1 MDQVARPVLVFE
13 LTESGFLV
21 GLVIAA
27 RMAPNLILGMF
38 AGSLV
43 DRYPR
48 RNVLVLSQFVNALTA
63 LALVPLLLSDVIE
76 AWHVIAL
83 VAVQGVNIAFF
94 QPARQA
100 VLPSLVPP
108 AMLRSA
114 VAMSQTAQHSMRI
127 VGGVIGGI
135 LLAVTSFEVIYL
147 IMAICYGVAILL
159 LWAMRADTRA
169 VRSAEVA
176 GVSIWQSTKEG
187 ARWAI
192 EAKHPLAVV
201 LVGATMFM
209 IVMPYQ
215 SVFLPIL
222 VLEELD
228 RDRAFV
234 GYLAAATGVGAVVGS
249 FAIASL
255 RNLPN
260 HGLVMLGLLAF
271 SGVLLIALAASPWLA
286 LIAVVLAVIGG
297 SNVAF
302 MSLNNLTMLSLA
314 PDTMA
319 GRAMSLM
326 NFGARHDPAGGPG
339 GGSARGH
346 DRRAQRARHHG
357 SRGDRGVADAVRVR
371 ASRARAQRGR
381 RAAGEKVCLASR
393 PGSRDSRSPEAGRPR
408 RERLAVGV
416 KPRGDPRASS
426 PQQLAGCGGAEAQ
439 QHAQPK
445 GRSQHH
451 GTSPARP
458 DRPRRGPI
466 VAGWTH
472 RLDDGGEQRGSRR
485 VEAACEDGGA
495 PPGLRNSAIGA
506 GVGLGWR
513 DAAGRSGTAGPVS
526 RRVSSPVSR
535 SASS

>member
-21 GLVIAA
+21 GSVIAA

-38 AGSLV
+38 AGSLI

-48 RNVLVLSQFVNALTA
+48 RRVLVISQFVNALTA
-63 LALVPLLLSDVIE
+63 VALVPLLLTEVIE

-100 VLPSLVPP
+100 ILPSLVPQ
-108 AMLRSA
+108 AALRSA

-127 VGGVIGGI
+127 VGGVLGGV
-135 LLAVTSFEVIYL
+135 LLALTSFEVIYG
-147 IMAICYGVAILL
+147 IMALCYGVSILL
-159 LWAMRADTRA
+159 LLGMRGDTRP
-169 VRSAEVA
+169 VRTAQA
-176 GVSIWQSTKEG
+176 APASIWQSTKEG

-192 EAKHPLAVV
+192 DARQPLVVV
-201 LVGATMFM
+201 LVSAAMFM
-209 IVMPYQ
+209 IVLPYQ

-260 HGLVMLGLLAF
+260 HGLVMLGLLAL
-271 SGVLLIALAASPWLA
+271 SGALLIGLAASPQLG
-286 LIAVVLAVIGG
+286 LITLVLVVIGG

-314 PDTMA
+314 PDAMA

-326 NFGARHDPAGGPG
+326 NFGRGMIPIGGLVAGVLADVIGARNGLLVMGIVAMTVSLTLFLFMPAVRALGVTEERSMRQSAGG
-339 GGSARGH
+339 SIR
-346 DRRAQRARHHG
+346 
-357 SRGDRGVADAVRVR
+357 SREAAGVGEP
-371 ASRARAQRGR
+371 GR
-381 RAAGEKVCLASR
+381 RAG
-393 PGSRDSRSPEAGRPR
+393 
-408 RERLAVGV
+408 
-416 KPRGDPRASS
+416 GD
-426 PQQLAGCGGAEAQ
+426 
-439 QHAQPK
+439 
-445 GRSQHH
+445 
-451 GTSPARP
+451 
-458 DRPRRGPI
+458 
-466 VAGWTH
+466 
-472 RLDDGGEQRGSRR
+472 
-485 VEAACEDGGA
+485 
-495 PPGLRNSAIGA
+495 
-506 GVGLGWR
+506 
-513 DAAGRSGTAGPVS
+513 
-526 RRVSSPVSR
+526 
-535 SASS
+535 